1 MRNKRTICPR
11 PQFCAEM
18 GFWDWQ
24 LLDAIEWCE
33 DLVPQGAS
41 YAWGIMGLNVDEEEK
56 NHVEESE
63 VATKLRERMQECQ
76 AQMEKLRVDLTDKQ
90 ALITYKL

>member
-1 MRNKRTICPR
+1 
-11 PQFCAEM
+11 
-18 GFWDWQ
+18 
-24 LLDAIEWCE
+24 
-33 DLVPQGAS
+33 
-41 YAWGIMGLNVDEEEK
+41 MGLNVDEEEK